1 MKNEEGGARERER
14 ERERQV
20 RMGQGG
26 QEEEGR
32 QAGQDLRIEE
42 FQRGNG
48 SKDFSNSN
56 ENKLRNLCN
65 SNSAGDEKRCGE
77 MRRQDKRRG
86 RGRTCQ
92 KMLMLDI

>member
-1 MKNEEGGARERER
+1 MKNEEGGAR

-42 FQRGNG
+42 F
-48 SKDFSNSN
+48 
-56 ENKLRNLCN
+56 
-65 SNSAGDEKRCGE
+65 
-77 MRRQDKRRG
+77 
-86 RGRTCQ
+86 
-92 KMLMLDI
+92 